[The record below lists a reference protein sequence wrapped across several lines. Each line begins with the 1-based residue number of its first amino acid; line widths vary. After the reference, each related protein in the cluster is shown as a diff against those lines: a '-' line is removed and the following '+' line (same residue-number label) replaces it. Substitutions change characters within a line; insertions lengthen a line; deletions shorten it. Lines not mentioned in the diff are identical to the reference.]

1 MTAHPNRSRKT
12 PSPAASPA
20 PAAIRRARERAGLTQ
35 TEAAA
40 LVHSTCRRWQQW
52 EAEREAISYNGRTEN
67 ARMHPGLWELFR
79 IKLDAQR

>member
-1 MTAHPNRSRKT
+1 MTTHPNRSRKT
-12 PSPAASPA
+12 KA
-20 PAAIRRARERAGLTQ
+20 PAANPDPATIRRARERAGLTQ

-52 EAEREAISYNGRTEN
+52 EAEREARAEGRTEN

-79 IKLDAQR
+79 IKVAAQR